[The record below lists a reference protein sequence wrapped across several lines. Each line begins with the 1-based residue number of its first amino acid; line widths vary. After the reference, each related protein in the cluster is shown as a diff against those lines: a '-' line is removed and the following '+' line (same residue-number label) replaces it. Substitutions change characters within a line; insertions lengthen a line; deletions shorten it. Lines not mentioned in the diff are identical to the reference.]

1 MANEFEKVAED
12 IGEGIKTAAV
22 DTVHEVEKI
31 VGIVDKTDKVLH
43 TVIDDSSKLKQPAIT
58 VAKAAVALQTQFAAV
73 IAEKGLDWTQD
84 TDLIAAVK
92 AFIET
97 DVEAIFIP
105 AIEEVYGDIEADL
118 SPATPAAAPTP
129 AEPAPDAPA
138 GS

>member
-12 IGEGIKTAAV
+12 VGHGIAKGAEAV
-22 DTVHEVEKI
+22 AHGIEKA

-58 VAKAAVALQTQFAAV
+58 VAKAAVALQVQFAAV
-73 IAEKGLDWTQD
+73 IAAKGLDWTAD
-84 TDLIAAVK
+84 TDLVASVK

-105 AIEEVYGDIEADL
+105 AIEEVYGDIQADI
-118 SPATPAAAPTP
+118 
-129 AEPAPDAPA
+129 EP